1 LRISNQN
8 VDYYVPAGPNGIVTT
23 GTFLPVLEYAV
34 TFIMSCIDKM
44 QRERIASMTPKLKA
58 VKAYSRQAQ
67 RYFQETVYSDQCRT
81 WMRGCKTDPDRIIAI
96 YPGSYLHFR
105 KVLGNPRWEDFDHE
119 MMDEEETFAFFG
131 NGMTEQDMDM
141 KGNFAPYMDIESEYP
156 ELHEFFE
163 KDKSAKAI
171 AKQGRELNEQTSG
184 SASVK
189 LEQNGMI
196 TVHNEYVEHVPV
208 TA

>member
-1 LRISNQN
+1 M
-8 VDYYVPAGPNGIVTT
+8 
-23 GTFLPVLEYAV
+23 LEYAI
-34 TFIMSCIDKM
+34 TFAMTCIDKM
-44 QRERIASMTPKLKA
+44 QRERIASMTPKMKA

-105 KVLGNPRWEDFDHE
+105 KVLSNPRWEDFDHE
-119 MMDEEETFAFFG
+119 MIDEEEPFSFFG

-141 KGNFAPYMDIESEYP
+141 KGNFAPYMDIENEYP
-156 ELHEFFE
+156 ELREFFE
-163 KDKSAKAI
+163 KDKLAKAM
-171 AKQGRELNEQTSG
+171 AEEGKQLRSSDSG
-184 SASVK
+184 DVSLKV
-189 LEQNGMI
+189 EQNGMV
-196 TVHNEYVEHVPV
+196 TVHNEYVDHVPV